1 MDQNTQNLTNYIRQQ
16 LQNSISPDEIQQQ
29 LIGAGHTVENI
40 QKAFQMLHQEMM
52 PTVTTAASVSSPAD
66 SLAPVDIPQAN
77 GKKRGR
83 IKTGWILLKHSVA
96 VLRGN
101 PLLLRYLGMTYAWI
115 MLTTVIF
122 IGIYFVIA
130 AVLPRSADSSDSS
143 ATYIGYVIVFL
154 SYLITY
160 FIINFYAAAL
170 AANMLDIFRGQKRE
184 YDYYVGVART
194 KVGPIF
200 VFSLISASV
209 GMFLQYVA
217 ERFRVVGWIIAYF
230 LSTAWSLGT
239 MFVLPIIVEEE
250 VGAPKA
256 IGQSF
261 RFFKK
266 TWGESIT
273 AKITVNFPLGLIQFG
288 LLIPFGLGLYGAI
301 STQLVPLIILVLV
314 LYVLSTI
321 ALSIVGSFANSLIN
335 TALYYYAAHQQIPA
349 AFSAE
354 MLNSVF
360 IPKTKKRGIL
370 GRSTA

>member
-1 MDQNTQNLTNYIRQQ
+1 
-16 LQNSISPDEIQQQ
+16 
-29 LIGAGHTVENI
+29 
-40 QKAFQMLHQEMM
+40 M